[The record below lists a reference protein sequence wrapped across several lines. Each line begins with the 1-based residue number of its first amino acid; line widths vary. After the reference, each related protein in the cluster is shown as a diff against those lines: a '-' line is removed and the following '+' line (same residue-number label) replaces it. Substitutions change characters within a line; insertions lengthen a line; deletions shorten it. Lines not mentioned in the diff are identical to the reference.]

1 MNKRNFLI
9 KESLKKK
16 LKSKWFLGTNIFI
29 FLMILITLN
38 ISTIISLFGGKF
50 EEEFTIYVKDELN
63 VYDDFKK
70 GFNDNNLYFR
80 DNYKV
85 EMKNSSIEELK
96 QEATNKD
103 NLIILHI
110 TKDDTNY
117 LKADLYS
124 KKEVTSFA
132 KAAIQS
138 SLNKIKYEIAIEDS
152 LISKEDL
159 EKINAGVELNSSILK
174 KEADPVKSE
183 DEHKKQSQ
191 KTVIGGIVVVA
202 FILPFFFLI
211 VTLVQMIGAEINEEK
226 TNKSMEII
234 ISNVKPED
242 HLISK
247 IVSCTVF
254 TIIQITLLVVYFF
267 IANWIKSLAP
277 SVSTGTGSVLMEAI
291 KDIITPDVLAPIIKI
306 IPLLVIFFLFTLITY
321 AIIAGVLASITT
333 SIDDFQQLQTPLML
347 IISLGFYISIMAVI
361 FEGSR
366 FIKFMSFIP
375 LISFLLSPSLYMLN
389 QISIVS
395 LIIAIILQIIFSFLV
410 YKYGLRIYKEGI
422 LNYSGTNLWKKMFR
436 SMKSK

>member
-1 MNKRNFLI
+1 LNKRNFLI

-16 LKSKWFLGTNIFI
+16 LKSKWFLGTNIFV
-29 FLMILITLN
+29 FLMILLTLN
-38 ISTIISLFGGKF
+38 INTIISLFGGKF
-50 EEEFTIYVKDELN
+50 EEEYTVYVKDELN
-63 VYDDFKK
+63 IYEDFKK
-70 GFNDNNLYFR
+70 GFNDNNIYFK

-85 EMKNSSIEELK
+85 ELKRSSLEELQ
-96 QEATNKD
+96 QEATNNDK
-103 NLIILHI
+103 IIVLYL
-110 TKDDTNY
+110 TRDDDNY
-117 LKADLYS
+117 LRGELYS
-124 KKEVTSFA
+124 KKEVTPLAVSA
-132 KAAIQS
+132 MLS
-138 SLNKIKYEIAIEDS
+138 SLNKIKREMAIENS
-152 LISKEDL
+152 YISKE
-159 EKINAGVELNSSILK
+159 EINKINAGVQLDRKILK
-174 KEADPVKSE
+174 KESEPIKHE
-183 DEHKKQSQ
+183 DEQKIQSQ
-191 KTVIGGIVVVA
+191 KTVIGGIVIVA
-202 FILPFFFLI
+202 FLLPFFFLI

-254 TIIQITLLVVYFF
+254 TLIQISLLVLYFF
-267 IANWIKSLAP
+267 IANWVKSLGP
-277 SVSTGTGSVLMEAI
+277 SVNTGTGSVLMEAV
-291 KDIITPDVLAPIIKI
+291 KDIITPDVIAPIIRI

-321 AIIAGVLASITT
+321 AVIAGVLASITT

-375 LISFLLSPSLYMLN
+375 LISFLLAPSLYMLN

-395 LIIAIILQIIFSFLV
+395 LIIAIILQIIFSFIV

-436 SMKSK
+436 SMKAK